1 MPFQGEFTHILVP
14 RAMPWA
20 KCLLAF
26 QAVFRRIPETS
37 IIHIIAVWGKAPK
50 VRKNTDGGDSPR
62 NKRIN
67 KTKP

>member
-37 IIHIIAVWGKAPK
+37 IIHIIAVWGKQEHSTYAPII
-50 VRKNTDGGDSPR
+50 RLS
-62 NKRIN
+62 
-67 KTKP
+67 